1 MTRIKPMTP
10 GVPGAARM
18 RAYLAGAVV
27 TVAIV
32 GVAMRAW
39 ALQVDDGD
47 KYRAM
52 AERQHE
58 MRVDIPAPRGEVLDT
73 RGRPL
78 AVSADADSVWANPRE
93 VRDVAGTADKLATL
107 LHADASVLEGK
118 LAGDR
123 RFVWLER
130 HVAADVAKAVRDA
143 KLPGIE
149 VAKEPRRWY
158 PGKAVGGTVIGRA
171 DIDGKGLD
179 GIELALDDL
188 LAGKRQAVNAVRDA
202 RGHSMLAEGLADSEP
217 GATVHL
223 TLDRTIQAISEQAL
237 ADAVTTN
244 KAKSGVAVV
253 IEVDTG
259 RVLALAS
266 YPTYDPNSGHVP
278 EGARDKPVTDA
289 YEAGSVMKVF
299 SIATALDAGAV
310 TPESEFPI
318 GNSFKVG
325 PKSITDV
332 HFFPYLTVAGII
344 KHSSN
349 IGAAR
354 IALRLGADK
363 LYAGYKKFGF
373 GAKTGIELPGEQV
386 GMLRS
391 GDKWREVELATQAY
405 GYGLTVTP
413 LQITAAL
420 AAIGNHGI
428 YHEPRVVDT
437 VVDGDGSVIYRAAGE
452 ERRVLQQKV
461 ADEMLPILASVFDK
475 GKEGGTAKGIDVP
488 GFRCGGKT
496 GTAYKY
502 DPATHHYALDH
513 YLASFA
519 GLAPIDHPRLAV
531 VVQVDDPTG
540 TTHYGGDVAAPAF
553 ATIASESLRYLGVP
567 GEKLIPRDAEGHA
580 LIKMDVWG
588 TPLVDAQGNWIPLN
602 PPKPVKPAPAAPAV
616 ASPAGGSPAGGSPAG
631 GSPAGAA
638 AADDPSADAPAGD
651 APAAVMTTVPDFRGL
666 GVQRALDLARAQH
679 LPIEIAGSGRVTTQD
694 PPPGRAAGP
703 VHVKLQFSVEHR

>member
-1 MTRIKPMTP
+1 MTRVKPMTP
-10 GVPGAARM
+10 GVPGSARL

-27 TVAIV
+27 TAGIV

-39 ALQVDDGD
+39 ALQIDDGD
-47 KYRAM
+47 RYRAL

-58 MRVDIPAPRGEVLDT
+58 MRVDIPAPRGDVLDA

-93 VRDVAGTADKLATL
+93 VRDVAGTAEKLAAIM
-107 LHADASVLEGK
+107 HADASVLEGK
-118 LAGDR
+118 LAADR
-123 RFVWLER
+123 RFIWLER
-130 HVAADVAKAVRDA
+130 HVKADVAKAVREA

-158 PGKAVGGTVIGRA
+158 PGKQVGGTVIGRA
-171 DIDGKGLD
+171 DIDNRGLD
-179 GIELALDDL
+179 GIELSLDEL

-202 RGHSMLAEGLADSEP
+202 RGHSMLADGLAEAQP

-223 TLDRTIQAISEQAL
+223 SLDRTIQAISETAL
-237 ADAVTTN
+237 EQVVVSN

-299 SIATALDAGAV
+299 SIATALENGVV
-310 TPESEFPI
+310 TPDSEFPI
-318 GNSFKVG
+318 GNSFRVNPKVK
-325 PKSITDV
+325 PITDV
-332 HFFPYLTVAGII
+332 HSFPSLTVAGII

-349 IGAAR
+349 IGAAK
-354 IALRLGADK
+354 IALRLGAAR
-363 LYAGYKKFGF
+363 LYAGYKKLGF

-391 GDKWREVELATQAY
+391 GDKWRDVELATMSY

-428 YHEPRVVDT
+428 YHEPRIVDSVVDADGT
-437 VVDGDGSVIYRAAGE
+437 VLYKGAGE
-452 ERRVLQQKV
+452 ERRVLSQKV

-475 GKEGGTAKGIDVP
+475 GKEGGTAKVIDVP

-502 DPATHHYALDH
+502 DPTTHHYATNH
-513 YLASFA
+513 YMASFA
-519 GLAPIDHPRLAV
+519 GLAPIDHPRLAI
-531 VVQVDDPTG
+531 VVQTDDPTG
-540 TTHYGGDVAAPAF
+540 GTHYGGEVSGPAF

-567 GEKLIPRDAEGHA
+567 GEKLIPRDAEGHS
-580 LIKMDVWG
+580 LIKMDPYG
-588 TPLVDAQGNWIPLN
+588 TPLVDADGNWIPVKA
-602 PPKPVKPAPAAPAV
+602 PKPAPVAKPEEPPAPV
-616 ASPAGGSPAGGSPAG
+616 V
-631 GSPAGAA
+631 
-638 AADDPSADAPAGD
+638 DDEPQPADA
-651 APAAVMTTVPDFRGL
+651 VLVPDFRGM
-666 GVQRALDLARAQH
+666 GVGRAIDVAREQH
-679 LPIEIAGSGRVTTQD
+679 VAIEIAGTGRVTAQD
-694 PPPGRAAGP
+694 PPPGPAAGP

>member
-1 MTRIKPMTP
+1 MSRIKPMTP
-10 GVPGAARM
+10 GVPRSARL
-18 RAYLAGAVV
+18 RAYLMGAVV
-27 TVAIV
+27 TAGIV

-39 ALQVDDGD
+39 AMQVDDGD
-47 KYRAM
+47 HYRAL
-52 AERQHE
+52 AERQQQ
-58 MRVDIPAPRGEVLDT
+58 MLVDIPAPRGDVVDA

-93 VRDVAGTADKLATL
+93 VHDVAGTAEKLAAL
-107 LHADASVLEGK
+107 LGQDASTLEAK
-118 LAGDR
+118 LAADR
-123 RFVWLER
+123 RFVWLGRQVSAE
-130 HVAADVAKAVRDA
+130 VAKAVRDA

-158 PGKAVGGTVIGRA
+158 PGKSVGGTVIGRA
-171 DIDGKGLD
+171 DIDNNGLD
-179 GIELALDDL
+179 GIELSLNDL
-188 LAGKRQAVNAVRDA
+188 LAGKRQAVRAVRDA
-202 RGHSMLAEGLADSEP
+202 RGHSMLADGLAASEP

-223 TLDRTIQAISEQAL
+223 SLDRTIQAIAEQAV
-237 ADAVTTN
+237 ADVVTTN

-253 IEVDTG
+253 MEVETG

-299 SIATALDAGAV
+299 SVATALDAGVV
-310 TPESEFPI
+310 TPDSEFPI
-318 GNSFKVG
+318 GNAFKVG

-332 HFFPYLTVAGII
+332 HFFPYLTVGGII

-354 IALRLGADK
+354 IAMRLGAEK
-363 LYAGYKKFGF
+363 LYDGYKRFGF

-386 GMLRS
+386 GMLRN
-391 GDKWREVELATQAY
+391 GDKWRDVELATMAY

-428 YHEPRVVDT
+428 YHEPRIVDSVVDA
-437 VVDGDGSVIYRAAGE
+437 DGTVIYQAKGA
-452 ERRVLQQKV
+452 ERRVLQAKT
-461 ADEMLPILASVFDK
+461 ADEMLPMLAHVFDK
-475 GKEGGTAKGIDVP
+475 GKEGGTAKLIDVP
-488 GFRCGGKT
+488 GFKCGGKT

-502 DPATHHYALDH
+502 DPATHHYATDH

-519 GLAPIDHPRLAV
+519 GLAPIDHPRLAI
-531 VVQVDDPTG
+531 VVQTDDPTG
-540 TTHYGGDVAAPAF
+540 ATHYGGDVSGPAF

-567 GEKLIPRDAEGHA
+567 GQKLIPRDAEGHA
-580 LIKMDVWG
+580 LIKMDPWG
-588 TPLVDAQGNWIPLN
+588 VPLLDAQGNWIPVN
-602 PPKPVKPAPAAPAV
+602 PPKPAPKPVVAAEPEPAPALPPV
-616 ASPAGGSPAGGSPAG
+616 
-631 GSPAGAA
+631 
-638 AADDPSADAPAGD
+638 DDTPADAVD
-651 APAAVMTTVPDFRGL
+651 VPDFRGM
-666 GVQRALDLARAQH
+666 GVQRALDFAREQKVDV
-679 LPIEIAGSGRVTTQD
+679 EIAGTGRVTAQD
-694 PPPGRAAGP
+694 PPPGKAAGP

>member
-10 GVPGAARM
+10 GVPGSARL

-27 TVAIV
+27 TLGIV

-39 ALQVDDGD
+39 AIQVDDGD
-47 KYRAM
+47 RYRM
-52 AERQHE
+52 LAERQHE
-58 MRVDIPAPRGEVLDT
+58 MRLEIPAPRGDVLDT

-93 VRDVAGTADKLATL
+93 VHDVAGTAEKLAAL
-107 LHADASVLEGK
+107 LHTDASTLEAK
-118 LAGDR
+118 LAADR
-123 RFVWLER
+123 KFIWIER
-130 HVAADVAKAVRDA
+130 HVQADVASAVRDA

-149 VAKEPRRWY
+149 VSKEPRRWY
-158 PGKAVGGTVIGRA
+158 PGKNVGGTVVGRA

-179 GIELALDDL
+179 GIELSLDEL
-188 LAGKRQAVNAVRDA
+188 LAGKRHAVNAVRDA
-202 RGHSMLAEGLADSEP
+202 RGHSMLSDGLGQAEP

-223 TLDRTIQAISEQAL
+223 SLDRTIQAIAETAL
-237 ADAVTTN
+237 ADTVTAN

-253 IEVDTG
+253 VDVETG

-289 YEAGSVMKVF
+289 FEAGSVMKVF
-299 SIATALDAGAV
+299 SVATALEAGAV
-310 TPESEFPI
+310 TPDTEFEI
-318 GNSFKVG
+318 GGSFKVG
-325 PKSITDV
+325 PKRITDV
-332 HFFPYLTVAGII
+332 HVFPYLTVSTII

-349 IGAAR
+349 IGAAK

-391 GDKWREVELATQAY
+391 GDKWRDVELATIAF

-428 YHEPRVVDT
+428 YHEPRIVDSVVERDGT
-437 VVDGDGSVIYRAAGE
+437 VLYKGAGE
-452 ERRVLQQKV
+452 ERRVLSEKV
-461 ADEMLPILASVFDK
+461 ADEMLPILASVFEK
-475 GKEGGTAKGIDVP
+475 GKEGGTAKTIDVP
-488 GFRCGGKT
+488 GFKCGGKT

-502 DPATHHYALDH
+502 DPATHHYANDH

-519 GLAPIDHPRLAV
+519 GLAPIDHPKLAI
-531 VVQVDDPTG
+531 VVQVDDPTAG
-540 TTHYGGDVAAPAF
+540 DHYGGTVSAPAF

-567 GEKLIPRDAEGHA
+567 GGKVIPRDAEGHA
-580 LIKMDVWG
+580 LIKMDPYG
-588 TPLVDAQGNWIPLN
+588 TPLVDAQGNWIPVN
-602 PPKPVKPAPAAPAV
+602 PPKPAPAKPAEPPPAPEAPPADDTGAEPPANAV
-616 ASPAGGSPAGGSPAG
+616 A
-631 GSPAGAA
+631 
-638 AADDPSADAPAGD
+638 
-651 APAAVMTTVPDFRGL
+651 VPDFHGM
-666 GVQRALDLARAQH
+666 GVGRAIDLAREQH
-679 LPIEIAGSGRVTTQD
+679 LAVEIDGTGRVVAQD
-694 PPPGRAAGP
+694 PPPGPAAGP
-703 VHVKLQFSVEHR
+703 VHIKLQFSVEHR

>member
-1 MTRIKPMTP
+1 MTRVKPMTP
-10 GVPGAARM
+10 GVPGSARL
-18 RAYLAGAVV
+18 RAYLMGAVV
-27 TVAIV
+27 TIGIA

-39 ALQVDDGD
+39 ALQVDDGER
-47 KYRAM
+47 YRVL

-58 MRVDIPAPRGEVLDT
+58 MNVELPAPRGDVLDGK
-73 RGRPL
+73 GRPL

-93 VRDVAGTADKLATL
+93 VHDVAGTADKLAGML
-107 LHADASVLEGK
+107 GMDASLLEAK

-130 HVAADVAKAVRDA
+130 HVTAEVAKAVRDA

-158 PGKAVGGTVIGRA
+158 PGKSVGGTVIGRA

-188 LAGKRQAVNAVRDA
+188 LAGKKQAVRAVRDA
-202 RGHSMLAEGLADSEP
+202 RGHSMLADGLSASEP

-223 TLDRTIQAISEQAL
+223 SLDRTIQALSEQAL
-237 ADAVTTN
+237 ADAVTSN
-244 KAKSGVAVV
+244 HAKSGVAVV
-253 IEVDTG
+253 MEVDTG

-289 YEAGSVMKVF
+289 FEAGSVMKVF
-299 SIATALDAGAV
+299 SIATALDAGVV
-310 TPESEFPI
+310 TPDSEFPI
-318 GNSFKVG
+318 GNGYKVG
-325 PKSITDV
+325 PKTITDV

-354 IALRLGADK
+354 IAMRLGATR
-363 LYAGYKKFGF
+363 LYDGYKRFGF

-386 GMLRS
+386 GMLRN
-391 GDKWREVELATQAY
+391 GEKWRDVELATMSY

-413 LQITAAL
+413 LQITAGI
-420 AAIGNHGI
+420 AAIGNHGM
-428 YHEPRVVDT
+428 YHEPRIVDS
-437 VVDGDGSVIYRAAGE
+437 VVDGDGTVIYQPKGD
-452 ERRVLQQKV
+452 ERRVLQAKT

-475 GKEGGTAKGIDVP
+475 GKEGGTAKLVDVQ
-488 GFRCGGKT
+488 GFKCGGKT

-502 DPATHHYALDH
+502 DPATHHYSNDH

-519 GLAPIDHPRLAV
+519 GLAPIDHPRLAI
-531 VVQVDDPTG
+531 VVQVDDPVG
-540 TTHYGGDVAAPAF
+540 AVHYGGDVSGPAF
-553 ATIASESLRYLGVP
+553 AIIASESLRYLGVP
-567 GEKLIPRDAEGHA
+567 GQKLIPRDAEGHA
-580 LIKMDVWG
+580 LIKMDPWG
-588 TPLVDAQGNWIPLN
+588 TPLVDAQGNWIPTN
-602 PPKPVKPAPAAPAV
+602 PPKPGAKPVVEPEPAPAPPFV
-616 ASPAGGSPAGGSPAG
+616 DDTGDAGDTP
-631 GSPAGAA
+631 
-638 AADDPSADAPAGD
+638 ADA
-651 APAAVMTTVPDFRGL
+651 VTVPDFRGL
-666 GVQRALDLARAQH
+666 GVQKALDLAREQKVAV
-679 LPIEIAGSGRVTTQD
+679 EIAGSGRVTAQD
-694 PPPGRAAGP
+694 PPPGKAAGP

>member
-1 MTRIKPMTP
+1 MKPMTP
-10 GVPGAARM
+10 GVPGAARI

-39 ALQVDDGD
+39 AIQIDQGD
-47 KYRAM
+47 HYREM

-58 MRVDIPAPRGEVLDT
+58 MRLEIPTPRGDVLDAH
-73 RGRPL
+73 GRPL

-93 VRDVAGTADKLATL
+93 VHDVAGTAEKLATL
-107 LHADASVLEGK
+107 LHSDEATLESK
-118 LAGDR
+118 LAADKK
-123 RFVWLER
+123 FIWLER
-130 HVAADVAKAVRDA
+130 HVGPEVAKAVRDA

-158 PGKAVGGTVIGRA
+158 PGKNVGGTVVGRA

-179 GIELALDDL
+179 GIELSLDDL
-188 LAGKRQAVNAVRDA
+188 LTGKRHEVNAVRDA
-202 RGHSMLAEGLADSEP
+202 RGHSMFADGLTDAEP

-223 TLDRTIQAISEQAL
+223 SLDRTIQAISETALEQA
-237 ADAVTTN
+237 VVSN

-253 IEVDTG
+253 IEVETG
-259 RVLALAS
+259 RVIALAS

-299 SIATALDAGAV
+299 SIATALEDGVV
-310 TPESEFPI
+310 TPDSEFPI
-318 GNSFKVG
+318 GSSFKVG

-332 HFFPYLTVAGII
+332 HSFPSLTVAGII

-354 IALRLGADK
+354 IAMHTGAQR

-386 GMLRS
+386 GMLRN
-391 GDKWREVELATQAY
+391 GDKWRDVELATMSY

-428 YHEPRVVDT
+428 YHEPRIVDSVVDA
-437 VVDGDGSVIYRAAGE
+437 DGNVLYKGAGE
-452 ERRVLQQKV
+452 ERRVLSQKV

-475 GKEGGTAKGIDVP
+475 GKEGGTAKFVDVP
-488 GFRCGGKT
+488 GFKCGGKT

-502 DPATHHYALDH
+502 DPATHHYATDH

-519 GLAPIDHPRLAV
+519 GLAPIDHPRLAI
-531 VVQVDDPTG
+531 VVQVDDPVG
-540 TTHYGGDVAAPAF
+540 AVHYGGDVSAPAF

-567 GEKLIPRDAEGHA
+567 GQKLIPRDADGHA
-580 LIKMDVWG
+580 LIKMDESGV
-588 TPLVDAQGNWIPLN
+588 PLVDAQGNWIPTN
-602 PPKPVKPAPAAPAV
+602 PPKPAAKPQPAPP
-616 ASPAGGSPAGGSPAG
+616 
-631 GSPAGAA
+631 
-638 AADDPSADAPAGD
+638 AADPPPTADVEPPAN
-651 APAAVMTTVPDFRGL
+651 AVTVPDFRGM
-666 GVQRALDLARAQH
+666 GVRRVLDLAREQH
-679 LPIEIAGSGRVTTQD
+679 LAVEITGTGRVTSQD
-694 PPPGRAAGP
+694 PPPGPAAPP
-703 VHVKLQFSVEHR
+703 VHIKLQFSVEHRVFSASARP